1 MALMTRLATV
11 GNGAGCC
18 LGRQASRLGGASSA
32 MCALA
37 SPNSISSSLAPRK
50 VSHGAV
56 TLSRPRV
63 MVGVRA
69 ASTTTAD
76 ETSTAAPAAAIPF
89 KRHERIA
96 AIKVRDKT

>member
-11 GNGAGCC
+11 GNGAGC
-18 LGRQASRLGGASSA
+18 LGRQASRGASRA